1 MPVECVLTQW
11 LQSSL
16 SLCLF
21 LGNLIICLNK
31 PSLETWPELAK
42 ILKGQQA
49 NMIIPEG
56 PIDNK
61 SALV

>member
-1 MPVECVLTQW
+1 M

-21 LGNLIICLNK
+21 LGNLIICQNK
-31 PSLETWPELAK
+31 PSLETWPELTK

>member
-1 MPVECVLTQW
+1 MSIEWVLTQW

-16 SLCLF
+16 SLYLF
-21 LGNLIICLNK
+21 LVNLIICLNK
-31 PSLETWPELAK
+31 PSLEIWSELTK

-49 NMIIPEG
+49 NMIITEG